1 MMYYSSLFGGN
12 GEDMKGED
20 NMLKKRITAFVA
32 VLCMLLFM
40 APTMP
45 TAVFADGTDYAGL
58 SKRIGEKAFAY
69 AVDAQSQE
77 TAENQL
83 KTQFDIQFSDI
94 VEHEFK
100 NTFTDTN
107 GNNIIDSADV
117 TSATTVTNN
126 NSKLLNVTKD
136 DGSTVDLDCYKVEVQ
151 LNNNAITAVGYIY
164 KMEKAEQ
171 ILIKATKNGTP
182 KYYLKTLGG
191 RNNSNNP
198 ATYPDV
204 TCTTIDYD
212 KYDQNTKDIDIGGT
226 KVCNI
231 TGSTD
236 YCVSLQ
242 VIRADDS
249 QFNLFVYK
257 PDFEGAMATC
267 SGTTLRADKW
277 DFGNTPFMAFT
288 NTTSSDPFVL
298 ETFFGYSSIKIDPQL
313 ANTVITGI
321 SSNLPDGAVTITGT
335 DTVTFN
341 SGYYDSV
348 PLTITYTENGQQKTG
363 YVVIKRVGI
372 DIQEY
377 SNGQTNTNHGTQP
390 GIPITW
396 GNDDCVIY
404 ATYYWPAAKS
414 QNDNIDLYCTMT
426 YANGSVET
434 KVLETS
440 TLTAAKDGFTDK
452 DDFLVY
458 KGSKANKPVKV
469 SIIAVNAG
477 AFGATEFGGA
487 TLGSGAGVT
496 WTAQ

>member
-1 MMYYSSLFGGN
+1 
-12 GEDMKGED
+12 
-20 NMLKKRITAFVA
+20 MLKKRITAFVA

-58 SKRIGEKAFAY
+58 SKRIGEKVFAY
-69 AVDAQSQE
+69 AATENATEE
-77 TAENQL
+77 TIKSEL
-83 KTQFDIQFSDI
+83 KTQFATQLWDI
-94 VEHEFK
+94 VNHEFQG
-100 NTFTDTN
+100 TF
-107 GNNIIDSADV
+107 ADETAV
-117 TSATTVTNN
+117 TAATTVSNN
-126 NSKLLNVTKD
+126 NSKLNVTKD
-136 DGSTVDLDCYKVEVQ
+136 DGSTVDLDCYKVSVV
-151 LNNNAITAVGYIY
+151 LGDNTTAVGYIY

-171 ILIKATKNGTP
+171 ILIKATKSGTA
-182 KYYLKTLGG
+182 KYYLITLGT
-191 RNNSNNP
+191 RDNNDVPN
-198 ATYPDV
+198 TYPDV
-204 TCTTIDYD
+204 TCTIDYD
-212 KYDQNTKDIDIGGT
+212 KYDRDTKNIDIGGT

-288 NTTSSDPFVL
+288 NTTSSDPFML
-298 ETFFGYSSIKIDPQL
+298 ETFFGYNSLTIGGLNGATID
-313 ANTVITGI
+313 GI
-321 SSNLPDGAVTITGT
+321 SCDLPNGAVTITGT

-390 GIPITW
+390 GILITW

-426 YANGSVET
+426 YANGSLET

-469 SIIAVNAG
+469 SIIAVKAG